1 MTVTESQPVP
11 GADVIPE
18 LADYPPALDT
28 AQVAEV
34 LGIADSGWVSSQLF
48 NKRWPGFR
56 VGRDWRMRRS
66 VVQRI
71 MLGQDPFGSADA
83 ADAEV
88 GDESQG

>member
-1 MTVTESQPVP
+1 MTESQPAS

-48 NKRWPGFR
+48 NNRWPGFR

-71 MLGQDPFGSADA
+71 MLGQDPFGTAQD

-88 GDESQG
+88 GDDQQG